1 MSQPTMATDLDKLQG
16 TWTVTSLES
25 DGKKMPAKMV
35 NGAQIVI
42 QGRRFTSIGMGTSYE
57 GTVQLRKLGKDLKG
71 LDLLFTDGP
80 PRGKRNRGI
89 YRLQGDTW
97 TICLSTDGGKRPSAF
112 TTEPGSGLALETL
125 ERRNSTRKPAR
136 RPAPAKPSAD
146 ADAAV
151 VVGQRRIASS
161 APPTAIEGEWDMVS
175 AVFNGAPMD
184 ESMVQWCRRITQG
197 DITTV
202 VAGPQTMLKARFTL
216 DGAPDP
222 RHIDYVGLHG
232 ATKGKSQAGIYEL
245 RGNSL
250 KICMAPPG
258 KERPEEFSSSPK
270 DGRSFTTWRRS
281 SRQ

>member
-1 MSQPTMATDLDKLQG
+1 LDKLQG

-25 DGKKMPAKMV
+25 DGRKMPAKMV
-35 NGAQIVI
+35 KGAQIVI
-42 QGRRFTSIGMGTSYE
+42 EGRKFTSIGMGTSYE
-57 GTVQLRKLGKDLKG
+57 GTVQLRTLGNDLKG

-80 PRGKRNRGI
+80 PKGKRNRGI

-112 TTEPGSGLALETL
+112 TTEPGSGLALQTL
-125 ERRNSTRKPAR
+125 ERRNNARKPASGR
-136 RPAPAKPSAD
+136 ARANGSVD
-146 ADAAV
+146 ADAAIAV
-151 VVGQRRIASS
+151 DPHLTASS
-161 APPTAIEGEWDMVS
+161 TRPTEIEGEWEMVS

-216 DGAPDP
+216 DSTPNP
-222 RHIDYVGLHG
+222 RHIDYLNLHG
-232 ATKGKSQAGIYEL
+232 STKGKLQAGIYEL

-250 KICMAPPG
+250 RICIAPPG
-258 KERPEEFSSSPK
+258 KERPKEFSSSPK

-281 SRQ
+281 NRQSMPNRQ